1 MSDRGLRLELPAPD
15 LDALAGAADRL
26 EAWAAEAALADG
38 ARRNLLLA
46 FDELASNVV
55 KYARGATLLAV
66 RVRPARSGGALLVL
80 EDDGE
85 PFDPWSL
92 ADPDTT
98 RPLEERLPGGL
109 GLHLVK
115 RLARSVSFRHV
126 DGRNRVEVEIA
137 PVERGREDA
146 ANAC

>member
-1 MSDRGLRLELPAPD
+1 MSDRGLRLELPSPD
-15 LDALAGAADRL
+15 LDALAETADRI
-26 EAWAAEAALADG
+26 EEWAARATLADG

-55 KYARGATLLAV
+55 KYAQGATLLVV
-66 RVRPARSGGALLVL
+66 RVRAARSGGAVLVL
-80 EDDGE
+80 EDDGA

-92 ADPDTT
+92 AEPDTAQT
-98 RPLEERLPGGL
+98 LDERLPGGL

-137 PVERGREDA
+137 PVERGV
-146 ANAC
+146 